1 MRNLNVLAFCH
12 GDYVT
17 CKLNEIM
24 NEDMK
29 RLGYTS
35 SETDAVARQA
45 AVISVVPQDN
55 LKKSSFTKIGFVSLD
70 DYHYASDDASNL
82 TDYYELDCC
91 ETSCFG
97 IIEKPGKDVHACFTS
112 TTCWITIPLKTNLPF
127 GWARPK
133 NCTKWTLIL
142 I

>member
-35 SETDAVARQA
+35 GETDAVARQA

-55 LKKSSFTKIGFVSLD
+55 LKNHLLPKSALSR
-70 DYHYASDDASNL
+70 
-82 TDYYELDCC
+82 
-91 ETSCFG
+91 
-97 IIEKPGKDVHACFTS
+97 S
-112 TTCWITIPLKTNLPF
+112 TTITMPRMT
-127 GWARPK
+127 RQ
-133 NCTKWTLIL
+133 T
-142 I
+142 